1 MQDNGLGVAAIM
13 AVLEAKDL
21 KHGPLEALITKDEET
36 GMYGAFGLKPGTL
49 NGEILLNL
57 DSEDEGELYIG
68 CAGGMD
74 VTATLEYKEVAPEE
88 GDIAVK
94 VTLKG
99 LRGGHSGLEINEG
112 RANANK
118 LLVRFVREAVAA
130 MNPFG

>member
-1 MQDNGLGVAAIM
+1 M
-13 AVLEAKDL
+13 
-21 KHGPLEALITKDEET
+21 ITRRERVVWRI
-36 GMYGAFGLKPGTL
+36 GLKPGTL
-49 NGEILLNL
+49 NR
-57 DSEDEGELYIG
+57 EDFVESLIRRTKRTLYG

-74 VTATLEYKEVAPEE
+74 VTATLEYKEVEPEE

-118 LLVRFVREAVAA
+118 LLVRFVREAVASYEA
-130 MNPFG
+130 LFGKLGRWEYAQCHPS